1 MFSVWYWT
9 LRISARLQIESKS
22 PPGRLVG
29 GVCYKMILVCYKAD
43 ACAPGDANLAPV

>member
-1 MFSVWYWT
+1 MFGGWDWS

-22 PPGRLVG
+22 LPGRLVG

-43 ACAPGDANLAPV
+43 ACAPGDSNLAPV